1 MTDLQMTL
9 AEQLCALMDGELPE
23 TQARFLRKRMEHDAE
38 LRELWSRMHLASSC
52 MKGQPVMPMAPAMSL
67 AVRDAI
73 SAPAPAGGVAR
84 SPLFRWGIA
93 ASLAVLALMMAP
105 RLMQSPQ
112 ATDDRPIANAQA
124 PRALPSPSS
133 ADLVAVRR
141 EVADPAAQPAP
152 ATSETAGE
160 MIGEPIGSSALVA
173 SNEPRPAPSSPM
185 PLDSQ
190 SPADFPL
197 ADSGDKRS
205 WPRSQVLV
213 GRSDPSLEAYLVR
226 HNQMLANDGLGGF
239 VPYVD
244 VVARDPAAAQDSD
257 ENATPTNAGARSQ

>member
-1 MTDLQMTL
+1 MTDMQLTP

-23 TQARFLRKRMEHDAE
+23 TQARFLRKRLEHDAE

-73 SAPAPAGGVAR
+73 ASPAAGQGAAR
-84 SPLFRWGIA
+84 SPLLRWGIA

-112 ATDDRPIANAQA
+112 SGDSNPIASVQA
-124 PRALPSPSS
+124 PRELPSPSS

-141 EVADPAAQPAP
+141 DVPDAVPQAVP
-152 ATSETAGE
+152 ATV
-160 MIGEPIGSSALVA
+160 EPVASDTLVA
-173 SNEPRPAPSSPM
+173 SNEPQPAPSSPM
-185 PLDSQ
+185 PLDSG

-244 VVARDPAAAQDSD
+244 VVARDPASSQDSD
-257 ENATPTNAGARSQ
+257 ESAAPANAGANDK

>member
-1 MTDLQMTL
+1 MTDTQMTL

-23 TQARFLRKRMEHDAE
+23 TQARFLRKRLEHDAE

-52 MKGQPVMPMAPAMSL
+52 LKGHPVMPMATAMSL

-73 SAPAPAGGVAR
+73 ASPMPGQRAAR
-84 SPLFRWGIA
+84 PPLLRWGIA

-105 RLMQSPQ
+105 RLLQSPQ
-112 ATDDRPIANAQA
+112 TDDASRIASSQA

-141 EVADPAAQPAP
+141 AVPEAAPPVAQTGA
-152 ATSETAGE
+152 
-160 MIGEPIGSSALVA
+160 EPIAADTLVA
-173 SNEPRPAPSSPM
+173 SNEPQSAPSSPM
-185 PLDSQ
+185 PLDSD

-197 ADSGDKRS
+197 ADGGDKRG

-244 VVARDPAAAQDSD
+244 VVARDPAAAQESD
-257 ENATPTNAGARSQ
+257 ETAASANAGAEPK

>member
-1 MTDLQMTL
+1 MTDTQMTL

-23 TQARFLRKRMEHDAE
+23 TQARFLRKRLEHDAE

-52 MKGQPVMPMAPAMSL
+52 MKGQPVMPMASAMSL

-73 SAPAPAGGVAR
+73 TSPAAGQGAAR
-84 SPLFRWGIA
+84 SPLLRWGIA
-93 ASLAVLALMMAP
+93 ASLAVLALALAP
-105 RLMQSPQ
+105 RIMNSTET
-112 ATDDRPIANAQA
+112 AGITGAEVASTAAQRLLA
-124 PRALPSPSS
+124 SPST
-133 ADLVAVRR
+133 ADLVAVN
-141 EVADPAAQPAP
+141 
-152 ATSETAGE
+152 TSESVEAPTEAATASENAGVAT
-160 MIGEPIGSSALVA
+160 PFVA
-173 SNEPRPAPSSPM
+173 SNEPQPAPSSPM
-185 PLDSQ
+185 PLDSD

-197 ADSGDKRS
+197 ADSGDKRG

-244 VVARDPAAAQDSD
+244 VVARDPATSQDGDESAAP
-257 ENATPTNAGARSQ
+257 ANAGARDK

>member
-52 MKGQPVMPMAPAMSL
+52 MKGQPVMPMASAMSL

-73 SAPAPAGGVAR
+73 TSPAAGQGAAR
-84 SPLFRWGIA
+84 SPLLRWGIA
-93 ASLAVLALMMAP
+93 ASLAVLALAMAP

-112 ATDDRPIANAQA
+112 TPGASPVASA
-124 PRALPSPSS
+124 PAPWAPPSPSS

-141 EVADPAAQPAP
+141 EVSDAVPQAAPQAAPMAPDPIASR
-152 ATSETAGE
+152 T
-160 MIGEPIGSSALVA
+160 LVA
-173 SNEPRPAPSSPM
+173 SNEPQAAPSSPM
-185 PLDSQ
+185 PLDSD

-197 ADSGDKRS
+197 ADGGDKRS

-213 GRSDPSLEAYLVR
+213 GSSDPSLEAYLVR

-244 VVARDPAAAQDSD
+244 VVARDPAAAQESD
-257 ENATPTNAGARSQ
+257 ETAATANAGADSK

>member
-1 MTDLQMTL
+1 MTDTQMTL

-23 TQARFLRKRMEHDAE
+23 TQARFLRKRLEHDAE

-52 MKGQPVMPMAPAMSL
+52 MKGQPVLPMSPAMSL

-73 SAPAPAGGVAR
+73 ASPAAGQGASR
-84 SPLFRWGIA
+84 SPLLRWGVA

-105 RLMQSPQ
+105 RLLQSPQ
-112 ATDDRPIANAQA
+112 SADSNPIASAQA
-124 PRALPSPSS
+124 PRELPSPSS

-141 EVADPAAQPAP
+141 EVVDAVPQAVQ
-152 ATSETAGE
+152 ATSDPVA
-160 MIGEPIGSSALVA
+160 SDALVA
-173 SNEPRPAPSSPM
+173 SNEPQPAPSSPM
-185 PLDSQ
+185 PLDSD

-244 VVARDPAAAQDSD
+244 VVARDPASSQDSD
-257 ENATPTNAGARSQ
+257 ESAAPATAGADDK

>member
-1 MTDLQMTL
+1 MTDMQMTL

-23 TQARFLRKRMEHDAE
+23 PQARFLRKRLEHDAE

-73 SAPAPAGGVAR
+73 ASPVRGPSAAR
-84 SPLFRWGIA
+84 SPLLRWGVA
-93 ASLAVLALMMAP
+93 ASFAVLALMMAP
-105 RLMQSPQ
+105 RLMQSPE
-112 ATDDRPIANAQA
+112 TSDTSPIANAPA

-141 EVADPAAQPAP
+141 QAPDPAPQAAQTIAAP
-152 ATSETAGE
+152 IASG
-160 MIGEPIGSSALVA
+160 ALVA
-173 SNEPRPAPSSPM
+173 SNEPQPAPSSPM
-185 PLDSQ
+185 PLDSD

-197 ADSGDKRS
+197 ADGGDKRG

-244 VVARDPAAAQDSD
+244 VVARDPAAAQESD
-257 ENATPTNAGARSQ
+257 ETAAPANAGADSK

>member
-1 MTDLQMTL
+1 MTDMQMTL

-23 TQARFLRKRMEHDAE
+23 TQARFLRKRMEHDAD
-38 LRELWSRMHLASSC
+38 LRELWSRMHLASAC
-52 MKGQPVMPMAPAMSL
+52 MKGQPVMPMAAAMSL
-67 AVRDAI
+67 AVRDAV
-73 SAPAPAGGVAR
+73 SAPASASSGAR
-84 SPLFRWGIA
+84 SPLLRWGIA
-93 ASLAVLALMMAP
+93 ASLAVLAVMMAP
-105 RLMQSPQ
+105 RLLQSPPT
-112 ATDDRPIANAQA
+112 TDASPIANAQA

-141 EVADPAAQPAP
+141 EVVDAMPQAAPSTVDPIP
-152 ATSETAGE
+152 SDR
-160 MIGEPIGSSALVA
+160 LVA
-173 SNEPRPAPSSPM
+173 SNEPQPAPSSPM
-185 PLDSQ
+185 PLDSA

-244 VVARDPAAAQDSD
+244 VVARDPASSQDSD
-257 ENATPTNAGARSQ
+257 ETSAPASAGADSK

>member
-1 MTDLQMTL
+1 MTDTQMTL

-23 TQARFLRKRMEHDAE
+23 TQARFLRKRLEHDAE

-52 MKGQPVMPMAPAMSL
+52 LKGQPVMPMAPAMSL

-73 SAPAPAGGVAR
+73 ANPVPGQSAAR
-84 SPLFRWGIA
+84 SPLLRWGIA

-112 ATDDRPIANAQA
+112 TSDTTTPIASSQA
-124 PRALPSPSS
+124 PRALASPSS

-141 EVADPAAQPAP
+141 QVPDAAPQAVPTIAAPVAAD
-152 ATSETAGE
+152 T
-160 MIGEPIGSSALVA
+160 LVA
-173 SNEPRPAPSSPM
+173 SNEPQPAPSSPM
-185 PLDSQ
+185 PLDSE

-197 ADSGDKRS
+197 ADGGDKRG

-244 VVARDPAAAQDSD
+244 VVARDPAAAQESD
-257 ENATPTNAGARSQ
+257 ETAAPANAGADPK

>member
-1 MTDLQMTL
+1 MTDTQMTL

-23 TQARFLRKRMEHDAE
+23 TQARFLRKRLEHDAE

-52 MKGQPVMPMAPAMSL
+52 MKGQPVMPMTAAMSL

-73 SAPAPAGGVAR
+73 SETVSPGGGAR
-84 SPLFRWGIA
+84 SPLLRWGIA
-93 ASLAVLALMMAP
+93 ASLAVLAMVMGPPPLPAP
-105 RLMQSPQ
+105 QTTEAS
-112 ATDDRPIANAQA
+112 PIASAQA

-141 EVADPAAQPAP
+141 DAADAAPQAAP
-152 ATSETAGE
+152 STLESIPTDH
-160 MIGEPIGSSALVA
+160 LVA
-173 SNEPRPAPSSPM
+173 SNEPQPAPSSPM
-185 PLDSQ
+185 PLDSE

-226 HNQMLANDGLGGF
+226 HNQMLANDGFGGF

-244 VVARDPAAAQDSD
+244 VVARDPAATQGSD
-257 ENATPTNAGARSQ
+257 QSAAPASAGADSK

>member
-1 MTDLQMTL
+1 MTDTQMTL

-23 TQARFLRKRMEHDAE
+23 TQARFLRKRLEHDAE

-73 SAPAPAGGVAR
+73 SEPASAGSGAR
-84 SPLFRWGIA
+84 SPLLRWGIA

-105 RLMQSPQ
+105 RLLQPPQ
-112 ATDDRPIANAQA
+112 TTEASPIASAPV

-141 EVADPAAQPAP
+141 DVADAAPRAAPAAVEAIP
-152 ATSETAGE
+152 TDN
-160 MIGEPIGSSALVA
+160 LVA
-173 SNEPRPAPSSPM
+173 SNEPQPAPSSPM
-185 PLDSQ
+185 PLDSA

-197 ADSGDKRS
+197 ADSADKRS

-244 VVARDPAAAQDSD
+244 VVARDPAATQDSD
-257 ENATPTNAGARSQ
+257 ETAAPASAGADSK

>member
-1 MTDLQMTL
+1 MTDMQMTL

-105 RLMQSPQ
+105 RLMQSPP
-112 ATDDRPIANAQA
+112 ATDASPIANAQA

-141 EVADPAAQPAP
+141 EVVDPAAQSAP
-152 ATSETAGE
+152 ATSETAGLN
-160 MIGEPIGSSALVA
+160 ALVA

-185 PLDSQ
+185 PLDSE

-197 ADSGDKRS
+197 ADNGDKRS

-257 ENATPTNAGARSQ
+257 ENATPANAGADSQ

>member
-1 MTDLQMTL
+1 MTDMQMTL

-112 ATDDRPIANAQA
+112 VTADNPIANAQA

-141 EVADPAAQPAP
+141 EVADPVAQPAP
-152 ATSETAGE
+152 ATSETAGLN
-160 MIGEPIGSSALVA
+160 ALVA

-185 PLDSQ
+185 PLDSE

-197 ADSGDKRS
+197 ADNGDKRS

-257 ENATPTNAGARSQ
+257 ENTTPANAGADSQ

>member
-1 MTDLQMTL
+1 MTDTQMTL
-9 AEQLCALMDGELPE
+9 AEQLCALMDGELPG
-23 TQARFLRKRMEHDAE
+23 TQARFMRKRLEHDAE

-73 SAPAPAGGVAR
+73 AGPVPGQRQTRAP
-84 SPLFRWGIA
+84 LLRWGIA

-105 RLMQSPQ
+105 RLLQSPR
-112 ATDDRPIANAQA
+112 TLDSSPIASSPA

-141 EVADPAAQPAP
+141 QVPNAAAQAAQTLADP
-152 ATSETAGE
+152 TASGT
-160 MIGEPIGSSALVA
+160 LVA
-173 SNEPRPAPSSPM
+173 SNEAQPAPSSPM
-185 PLDSQ
+185 PLDSD

-197 ADSGDKRS
+197 TDRGDKRG

-244 VVARDPAAAQDSD
+244 VVTRDPAAAQESD
-257 ENATPTNAGARSQ
+257 ETAAAENPGADSK